1 MRRAAAR
8 RATRATRDA
17 RERLPKTFPSLDDDA
32 VARELFDDARAVAT
46 FGASDEATARRQLG
60 RASAPAIGTEAR
72 RCRHGY
78 SRALLYAPAS
88 TTTTDARAAIKA
100 EHALSRLTCP
110 ELVEAV
116 DAWEREGGIRAVAA
130 ACDEDESL
138 LRSLERAHRDAPRVR
153 NWLLG
158 ECASARVREGDATT
172 DFIVNRTGLVGVS
185 LEALT
190 SQKTW
195 KKVKCLHA
203 HIADAL
209 VRGRGKNAV
218 GAFALDVLLTRRG
231 VDVDGTPECWRRCAP
246 GVAQSQ
252 SESRK

>member
-1 MRRAAAR
+1 MRRTAAR
-8 RATRATRDA
+8 AARASRSA
-17 RERLPKTFPSLDDDA
+17 REYLPKAFPSLDAAA
-32 VARELFDDARAVAT
+32 VARALFDDARAVAT
-46 FGASDEATARRQLG
+46 CGASDEATARKQLG
-60 RASAPAIGTEAR
+60 HACAQAIGGEAR

-88 TTTTDARAAIKA
+88 TTTTDARAALKA
-100 EHALSRLTCP
+100 EHALSRLSCP
-110 ELVEAV
+110 ELIEAV
-116 DAWEREGGIRAVAA
+116 DAWEREGGIHAVAA
-130 ACDEDESL
+130 ACDADESL
-138 LRSLERAHRDAPRVR
+138 FQSLERAHRDAPRVR
-153 NWLLG
+153 NWLVG
-158 ECASARVREGDATT
+158 EETSARVREGETKT

-203 HIADAL
+203 HIADTL

-218 GAFALDVLLTRRG
+218 GAFALDVLRTRRG

-246 GVAQSQ
+246 GVA
-252 SESRK
+252 ESRK